1 MTDTTYVEIDVDG
14 LPVDV
19 HADHYAA
26 NPDEVIESVRAA
38 RREAVGDAG
47 GHEPGPDYDELVAAF
62 GEAE

>member
-1 MTDTTYVEIDVDG
+1 MTDYITIDVDG

-19 HADHYAA
+19 DEAQYDADEDGTIAA
-26 NPDEVIESVRAA
+26 VRAA
-38 RREAVGDAG
+38 RAGRVGDAG